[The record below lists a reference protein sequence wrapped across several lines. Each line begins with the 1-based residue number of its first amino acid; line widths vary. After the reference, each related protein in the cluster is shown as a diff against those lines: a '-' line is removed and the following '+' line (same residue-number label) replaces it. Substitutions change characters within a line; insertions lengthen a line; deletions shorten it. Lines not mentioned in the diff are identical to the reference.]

1 MENMNDGLVDNIK
14 IHYKF
19 SIDYTYCG
27 HQIKLGIIDVRPV
40 AYNKKVVLQIFIK
53 FADEDLLTE
62 AWGGEA

>member
-19 SIDYTYCG
+19 SIDYTYGG

-40 AYNKKVVLQIFIK
+40 AYNKKVVL
-53 FADEDLLTE
+53 
-62 AWGGEA
+62 